1 MDVLKIFVPIVKVD
15 AAKREVWG
23 RAAQDV
29 ADKSG
34 EVMDYPTSK
43 PFFEE
48 WSAEFERVT
57 DGQSLGNVRAMH
69 NKVAAGKLIA
79 FNPND
84 AEKAFD
90 IGTKIVDDQEWEKV
104 VEGVYTG
111 FSVGGSY
118 VKKWKDGELTRYTAN
133 PLEISLVDSP
143 CIPTARFS
151 LVKADGTV
159 EEKPFAA
166 AEQTPA
172 PDQRALAKQADAGR
186 SSTAAIESAPAAA
199 AGVEKKDGLKKGLY
213 TVARLAMLLDEI
225 EDLRASTQYETD
237 WEGDMSPIPDELKA
251 WCESGCAILRAMVDE
266 ETRELTGDKA
276 EKMAAFKAAWE
287 AKLAKAGARH
297 SKADMEHVQSIHD
310 HAAALGADCGD
321 EAGKAAKAGDLQKRE
336 ERIAKLEGG
345 LKESIDQL
353 KKATFDNETL
363 KKVNEGLAA
372 RVIELE
378 KTPAPAKVKL
388 KVVEKA
394 QDLGGRATD
403 EKAGAPAADEV
414 KKHDP
419 QAALALMKKAQKEPM
434 LVKV

>member
-1 MDVLKIFVPIVKVD
+1 MNMLKIFVPIVKVD

-57 DGQSLGNVRAMH
+57 EGQSLGNVRAMH
-69 NKVAAGKLIA
+69 NKVAAGKVIA
-79 FNPND
+79 FTTND

-90 IGTKIVDDQEWEKV
+90 VGTKIVDDQEWEKV

-118 VKKWKDGELTRYTAN
+118 VKKWKDGELTRYTAK
-133 PLEISLVDSP
+133 PHEISLVDSP

-151 LVKADGTV
+151 MVKADGTT
-159 EEKPFAA
+159 EEKEFKA
-166 AEQTPA
+166 PA
-172 PDQRALAKQADAGR
+172 P
-186 SSTAAIESAPAAA
+186 
-199 AGVEKKDGLKKGLY
+199 VEKKDELKKGLY
-213 TVARLAMLLDEI
+213 TVARLAMMLDEI

-251 WCESGCAILRAMVDE
+251 WCESGCAILRAMVAE
-266 ETRELTGDKA
+266 ETAELTGDKA
-276 EKMAAFKAAWE
+276 EKVAAFKAAWE
-287 AKLAKAGARH
+287 AKLAKKGARH
-297 SKADMEHVQSIHD
+297 SKEDFDHVQAIHD
-310 HAAALGADCGD
+310 HAAALGADCGEESEKAVKTVMEKVAI
-321 EAGKAAKAGDLQKRE
+321 EATNAMTEKLHAAEDKLIKVNGDL
-336 ERIAKLEGG
+336 AKITTE
-345 LKESIDQL
+345 
-353 KKATFDNETL
+353 NETL
-363 KKVNEGLAA
+363 KK
-372 RVIELE
+372 RITDLE
-378 KTPAPAKVKL
+378 AKPAPAKVTL
-388 KVVEKA
+388 KTVEKA

-403 EKAGAPAADEV
+403 EKAGAPAAPGDEV
-414 KKHDP
+414 KKDNP
-419 QAALALMKKAQKEPM
+419 QGALALMKDAQKKPM